1 MLGFQTESM
10 QQEFSSTQK
19 YGVMIGDMPY
29 FDITTGL
36 DGKGNVKAT
45 KANGNG

>member
-1 MLGFQTESM
+1 
-10 QQEFSSTQK
+10 
-19 YGVMIGDMPY
+19 MIGDMPY

-45 KANGNG
+45 KANGMVRGGKQLVSSAV